1 MKKEVLEKR
10 KRILGD
16 EHPSAIL
23 AMNDLANTLGDQGQ
37 LDEAILS
44 LEVAVQRMRR
54 LHGDEHHHTK
64 VAVSRLSRLAAMRTH
79 NSKKK
84 NKGDSLYA
92 HIKGLKF
99 RRKAP

>member
-1 MKKEVLEKR
+1 MFKEVVEKR

-16 EHPSAIL
+16 EHPSTIS
-23 AMNDLANTLGDQGQ
+23 AMNSLANTLGDQGQ
-37 LDEAILS
+37 LDEAIVL

-54 LHGDEHHHTK
+54 IHGDEHPHTK
-64 VAVSRLSRLAAMRTH
+64 VAVSNMTRLAAMRTH
-79 NSKKK
+79 NKKK

-92 HIKGLKF
+92 RIKGKF